1 MRHEFFFLDGAMG
14 TMLQAAGLPAG
25 ALPEIWNVEKPDIV
39 SAIQRKYVEAGS
51 QLIYANTFG
60 ANRLKLSGSG
70 YSVSEVVEAGIAA
83 AKKAAEGTDVKVA
96 LDIGPLG
103 QLMEPLGTLS
113 FEEAYDIF
121 REMLAA
127 GEKAGADLVVF
138 ETMSD
143 LMEVKAGV
151 LAAKEHTKLPI
162 FTTMTFEKSGRTFVG
177 VSVPAMALTLE
188 GLGVSAMGFNCSLG
202 PAQLLP
208 MAEKL
213 MQWTELP
220 VILKPNAGL
229 PDAHT
234 GVYHIDPKEFA
245 RQLLPAAKMG
255 VGIFGGCCGTNP
267 DYIAALR
274 DGFASAEAK
283 ERAPKQYMGISSA
296 SVAVDLSEIE
306 EFGLSICPENPEA
319 AEAAAEGDVDALAD
333 LATEDGDDGAQVV
346 QVYLPEAYE
355 DLLPSAVQAIQ
366 SLMHQPLLLRAQ
378 DPRYLEQALRVYN
391 GRPAVAV
398 SSPEALALCKKYGA
412 QPAFLQDETGYAL
425 GE

>member
-1 MRHEFFFLDGAMG
+1 MQHEFFFLDGAMG

-70 YSVSEVVEAGIAA
+70 YSVSQVVEAGIAA

-113 FEEAYDIF
+113 FEAAYDIF
-121 REMLAA
+121 REMLTA

-213 MQWTELP
+213 MQWTNLP

-255 VGIFGGCCGTNP
+255 VGIFGGCCGTDP
-267 DYIAALR
+267 QYISALR
-274 DGFASAEAK
+274 DAFAAAEK
-283 ERAPKQYMGISSA
+283 SERPPREFMGLSSA
-296 SVAVDLSEIE
+296 SLAAELSEIE

-333 LATEDGDDGAQVV
+333 LATEDGDEGAQVV

-366 SLMHQPLLLRAQ
+366 SLMHQPLLLRAKS
-378 DPRYLEQALRVYN
+378 PEYLEKALRVYN

-398 SSPEALALCKKYGA
+398 TCPEMLALCKKYGA
-412 QPAFLQDETGYAL
+412 QPAFLQEKTGYAL
-425 GE
+425 EG